1 MPLNLAA
8 FARMRQR
15 LLDATAESVTERILA
30 KSNEYIP
37 KDTETAEHSG
47 RVVVD
52 EAAGVVYLTYGK
64 DDDANPK
71 TGEPSNTYIEPLHE
85 DMEQRHAEGT
95 FAKFLQRA
103 VDEMG
108 PGTAEDVARR
118 VRV

>member
-1 MPLNLAA
+1 MPLNLTA
-8 FARMRQR
+8 FAQMRQR

-30 KSNEYIP
+30 KAVEYIP
-37 KDTETAEHSG
+37 KDTLTAAESG
-47 RVVVD
+47 KVVRDGDRVVVSFGSD
-52 EAAGVVYLTYGK
+52 T
-64 DDDANPK
+64 DANPK

-118 VRV
+118 MRL